1 MIIPMILPL
10 IYTLKYRRDSFF
22 EIILITLSMIFFVI
36 AYWPLT
42 IGFRSTA
49 NIISKY
55 ILLVLIPYVILKIYW
70 IYKNE
75 KRDHFEQLG
84 LTNKGLESSFKLGLM
99 LIPIMLFIT
108 FLAKLLMNNSI
119 MEPNLEVGVVSFI
132 ESFSEEFFHRGILFL
147 LLSDKTNI
155 KIAYITSFTSFILM
169 HPQNFTNPFIISTI
183 AQGIITLEICRRTK
197 NLIGAWV
204 LHGTNRFFSIVIIPF
219 FL

>member
-1 MIIPMILPL
+1 MVLPI
-10 IYTLKYRRDSFF
+10 IYTIKYRRDSFI

-36 AYWPLT
+36 AYWPIT
-42 IGFRSTA
+42 IGFPSSA
-49 NIISKY
+49 NIISKF
-55 ILLVLIPYVILKIYW
+55 ILLILIPYIILKIYW

-75 KRDHFEQLG
+75 KRNNFEQLG

-99 LIPIMLFIT
+99 LIPIMLFLT
-108 FLAKLLMNNSI
+108 FLAKFLMNNSS

-147 LLSDKTNI
+147 VLSDKTNI
-155 KIAYITSFTSFILM
+155 KVAYITSFTSFILM
-169 HPQNFTNPFIISTI
+169 HPQNFTNLFIISTI
-183 AQGIITLEICRRTK
+183 AQGLLTLEICRRTK